1 MILKLKLDKQVP
13 VSESVDVSQPAGPP
27 QLRCHS
33 LFVSCDLTDLR
44 VSVLTSRP
52 DPGAAGLPGL
62 SVSSEQSTAVLS
74 LVLIVIVQSSLQ
86 CLYFYDKSSVR
97 DSEGPSKLQPA
108 RQNNILT
115 HVIFP

>member
-33 LFVSCDLTDLR
+33 LFASCHLTDLR

-74 LVLIVIVQSSLQ
+74 LVLIVIVQSPV
-86 CLYFYDKSSVR
+86 SSVC
-97 DSEGPSKLQPA
+97 
-108 RQNNILT
+108 
-115 HVIFP
+115 IFMIRAP

>member
-1 MILKLKLDKQVP
+1 MILKLKLDKQVL
-13 VSESVDVSQPAGPP
+13 SVDVPQPAGPP
-27 QLRCHS
+27 QLRWHS

-74 LVLIVIVQSSLQ
+74 LVLIVIVQSSV
-86 CLYFYDKSSVR
+86 C
-97 DSEGPSKLQPA
+97 
-108 RQNNILT
+108 
-115 HVIFP
+115 IFMIRAP